1 MGRQVLRACA
11 ANPVQ
16 LDHLA
21 PKAHV
26 ANPVQLD
33 RQDQLD
39 HPARKVGHL
48 VPQARPAH
56 KGPKAH
62 KVLQVSRALKEL
74 KVL

>member
-1 MGRQVLRACA
+1 MGRQVLRACV

-16 LDHLA
+16 LDHLV

-56 KGPKAH
+56 K
-62 KVLQVSRALKEL
+62 VVQVSKALKEL